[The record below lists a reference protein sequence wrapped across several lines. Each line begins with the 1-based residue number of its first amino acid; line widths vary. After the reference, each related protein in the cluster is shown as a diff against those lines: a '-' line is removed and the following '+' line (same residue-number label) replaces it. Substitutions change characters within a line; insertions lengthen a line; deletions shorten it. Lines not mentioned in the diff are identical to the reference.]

1 MRCVDEGALGLNRHK
16 VRLYFRIKS
25 VSNYKNV

>member
-25 VSNYKNV
+25 VSKNV